1 MPVST
6 VDPAEHLGLVHYLAR
21 RTYLRVGGAAGGT
34 LAFDDLL
41 QAGYL
46 GLVEATRGFG
56 EAHGV
61 AFVAYAGPRIE
72 GAMLDLLRDA
82 DPVSRGERRAR
93 RELLAHETALTSR
106 LGRPP
111 TDAELAQ
118 ATGTTTAAVARLRA
132 PEPEVMELDE
142 TTLSPHGAATAG
154 APELDATREELGR
167 AVADCLE
174 RLTPPSRLV
183 IVARVLD
190 ELTLEALGRLLAS
203 SKDRVW
209 RLEQGARRALRTCL
223 EGKGWEPTDAIAAA
237 GGS

>member
-1 MPVST
+1 VSA

-21 RTYLRVGGAAGGT
+21 RVHRRVAGAAGAT

-46 GLVEATRGFG
+46 GLVEATRGFA

-61 AFVAYAGPRIE
+61 AFVAYARPRIE
-72 GAMLDLLRDA
+72 GAMLDLLRGA

-93 RELLAHETALTSR
+93 RDLLAHEAALTAR

-111 TDAELAQ
+111 TDAELAE
-118 ATGTTTAAVARLRA
+118 AAGTAAAEIARLRA
-132 PEPEVMELDE
+132 PEPEATELDE
-142 TTLSPHGAATAG
+142 ATLAAAGAPTAAG
-154 APELDATREELGR
+154 APELDATRAELGR

-183 IVARVLD
+183 VVARVLD
-190 ELTLEALGRLLAS
+190 ELTLEALGRLLSS

-223 EGKGWEPTDAIAAA
+223 EGKGWEPGDAIAAA
-237 GGS
+237 RGS